1 MQENEKQITGDAAQ
15 DEPKTDT
22 VCGANEKTL
31 QKAVKKD
38 KKSKRDPEKKYAM
51 NPETKKRAIAVGVS
65 ACAVLLLLV
74 LFKKL
79 KNSQWYSVMKLKL
92 KYHIKTMVL

>member
-31 QKAVKKD
+31 QKAVKKE

-74 LFKKL
+74 G
-79 KNSQWYSVMKLKL
+79 
-92 KYHIKTMVL
+92 VLVIHTIRSRRPPRAG